1 MPSCVKQLNGKE
13 TVFEVDSLHK
23 HFEGLL
29 IHETDI
35 FEVEQDGIEV
45 EYVKVT

>member
-1 MPSCVKQLNGKE
+1 MNTEATKGVNHFNGKE

-29 IHETDI
+29 IHESDI
-35 FEVEQDGIEV
+35 L
-45 EYVKVT
+45 K